1 MTDTTRL
8 AGQALAEALKTV
20 AAHGL
25 THRSASALQVADTLT
40 TTALQHG
47 ATPEDIRRA
56 AGLPT

>member
-1 MTDTTRL
+1 MTHTTRL

-20 AAHGL
+20 AVHGL
-25 THRSASALQVADTLT
+25 TPTTTPALQIADTLT
-40 TTALQHG
+40 TTALQQG